1 MINESQL
8 DETINTIIVDALE
21 QMKTLSPEDRYNRL
35 SELAE
40 WIICD
45 PSEEDILILS
55 LIHI

>member
-45 PSEEDILILS
+45 PSEEDILIVPFN
-55 LIHI
+55 